1 MTAATMAARLSAVRA
16 RMGMLWVALATVY
29 VVWGSTYLAIR
40 VAIETIPPLLSAG
53 IRFLIAS
60 AILGLIVATR
70 VGLSGLRVG
79 GRQAGAAALVGV
91 LLLVGGNGAVVLGER
106 TVASGVAALLVA
118 MVPLWVVLLRR
129 LGGDRAGHRTLF
141 GVLVGFAGLAVL
153 VLPGSN
159 GGTTSTGGILLIVGA
174 SLSWSIG
181 SYVAAGLPMPA
192 NPFVTTVYEMVAG
205 GVVLAILGLG
215 VGEAA
220 DLDLGAISGRSWFAL
235 GYLVL
240 MGSVVAFSAYV
251 WLLHH
256 APISLVATY
265 AYVNPVI
272 AVLLGALILSEP
284 ITAAVLAGGAIIV
297 LGVVLVV
304 TSEKR

>member
-1 MTAATMAARLSAVRA
+1 MTTATMAARLSAVRA
-16 RMGMLWVALATVY
+16 RLGLLWLALATIY

-79 GRQAGAAALVGV
+79 RRQAGAAALVGV
-91 LLLVGGNGAVVLGER
+91 LLLVGGNGGVVLGER

-118 MVPLWVVLLRR
+118 IVPLWVVLLRR
-129 LGGDRAGHRTLF
+129 LGGDRAGRRTLL
-141 GVLVGFAGLAVL
+141 GVLLGFAGLAVL

-181 SYVAAGLPMPA
+181 SYVAARLPMPA

-205 GVVLAILGLG
+205 GVVLTILALS
-215 VGEAA
+215 VGEAR
-220 DLDLGAISGRSWFAL
+220 DLDLGAISGRSWLAL